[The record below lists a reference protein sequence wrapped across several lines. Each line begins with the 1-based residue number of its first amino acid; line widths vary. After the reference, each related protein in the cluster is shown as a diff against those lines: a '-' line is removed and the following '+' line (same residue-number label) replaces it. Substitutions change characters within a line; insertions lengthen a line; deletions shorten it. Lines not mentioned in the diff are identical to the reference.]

1 MTKFQVGKLT
11 WKKFLVYF
19 LIAFLMSIYEN
30 REMFESPGNIKGKI
44 IMILGMTIIPG
55 SIFSILVVELFNII
69 KKEIKERNYLV
80 LIAFI
85 IFVYFFTRHYF
96 KI

>member
-1 MTKFQVGKLT
+1 MIKLKMNKLT
-11 WKKFLVYF
+11 GKKFLVYF

-69 KKEIKERNYLV
+69 KKEIKERSYLV

-85 IFVYFFTRHYF
+85 IFVYFFAKYYF
-96 KI
+96 KL